1 VTNLIKR
8 YSLTT
13 CGLLLILLGAWVY
26 FRNSSLGAS
35 IWLAIG
41 VAVLFY
47 DRDRT
52 AIEVKDKFK
61 EVLGWIGLLIAAVII
76 ALLIKK
82 DITQGGFFR
91 KEIQPSIYT
100 LNNHELA

>member
-8 YSLTT
+8 YSLTA

-41 VAVLFY
+41 VGVLFY
-47 DRDRT
+47 DRDRKTT
-52 AIEVKDKFK
+52 AAEGKVK

-82 DITQGGFFR
+82 DITHGGFFI
-91 KEIQPSIYT
+91 KEKQPTIYT
-100 LNNHELA
+100 LNTL